1 MEQYTLTS
9 VEQAKLISE
18 AAKLKPGEMKEGVV
32 GWRNIVYDNAPKII
46 ATFTSS
52 HSSLKKEGVIVP
64 FTVSKENDSVPFI
77 HDKKDSDLL
86 ERKRHHLLD
95 YSWWEKSPE
104 KLGGF
109 AETLMSGFIKE
120 EPKEPTNEYYDERGF
135 YYSYRCDTHGN
146 QQAYMFVTIGDEKY
160 IGVFLDEDRNIIEI
174 NGKKYQMNEQGQI
187 VENIFL
193 QNDNGPRR

>member
-32 GWRNIVYDNAPKII
+32 EWRNIISDNGTKII
-46 ATFTSS
+46 ATFTSN
-52 HSSLKKEGVIVP
+52 HSSTQKEGKIVP
-64 FTVSKENDSVPFI
+64 FTVSKDNDSVPFI
-77 HDKKDSDLL
+77 HGMMDSDLL
-86 ERKRHHLLD
+86 EHNRQFLLD
-95 YSWWEKSPE
+95 YSWWEKAVN

-109 AETLMSGFIKE
+109 AEKLMSGFIKE
-120 EPKEPTNEYYDERGF
+120 EPKKPTNEYYDERGF
-135 YYSYRCDTHGN
+135 YYSYRCDIHGN
-146 QQAYMFVTIGDEKY
+146 REAYVLVNVGDEKY
-160 IGVFLDEDRNIIEI
+160 IGVFLDENRNIIEI

>member
-1 MEQYTLTS
+1 MEQYILTS

-32 GWRNIVYDNAPKII
+32 EWRNIQSNNGTKII
-46 ATFTSS
+46 ATFTIN
-52 HSSLKKEGVIVP
+52 HSSDKKEGKILP
-64 FTVSKENDSVPFI
+64 FTVSKENDSDPFI
-77 HDKKDSDLL
+77 HGMMDSDLL
-86 ERKRHHLLD
+86 EHKRHFLLD
-95 YSWWEKSPE
+95 DSWWEKAVN

-135 YYSYRCDTHGN
+135 YYSYRCDIHGN
-146 QQAYMFVTIGDEKY
+146 KEAYMFVTIGDEKY
-160 IGVFLDEDRNIIEI
+160 IGVFLDGNRNIIEI